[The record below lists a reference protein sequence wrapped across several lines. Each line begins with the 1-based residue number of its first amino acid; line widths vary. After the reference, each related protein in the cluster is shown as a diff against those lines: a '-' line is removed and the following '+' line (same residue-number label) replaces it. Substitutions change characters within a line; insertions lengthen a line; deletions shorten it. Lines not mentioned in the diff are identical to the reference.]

1 MRSIPFQE
9 RAPPASQFS
18 ELASEMTGR
27 RRSLPGLS
35 SDLRHQLAEE
45 AARLMVEHGIRDF
58 ALAKRK
64 AAERLGVR
72 AGAGALPS
80 NAQIQERV
88 VERQRIFEPDGRDQ
102 RLAKLRS
109 IATDVMQ
116 ILDEFRPKL
125 VGGVLDGTATV
136 SSSIEL
142 HVFSDAPEAVAAA
155 LEGRGF
161 RLRDSQR
168 RYRLNREVAEQI
180 PGFELVVDDEELQ
193 VMVFPE
199 RGSSHSPLSPI
210 DGKPMR
216 RASRSAVLAL
226 LAPVPMP

>member
-1 MRSIPFQE
+1 MS
-9 RAPPASQFS
+9 
-18 ELASEMTGR
+18 GR
-27 RRSLPGLS
+27 RRSSPWLS
-35 SDLRHQLAEE
+35 SDLRQQLADE
-45 AARLMVEHGIRDF
+45 AARLMVEHGIQDF
-58 ALAKRK
+58 AMAKRK

-88 VERQRIFEPDGRDQ
+88 VERQRIFEPDGRDE

-109 IATDVMQ
+109 VASVVMEV
-116 ILDEFRPKL
+116 LDEFRPKL
-125 VGGVLDGTATV
+125 VGAVLDGTATLTAA
-136 SSSIEL
+136 IEL

-155 LEGRGF
+155 LEAHGF
-161 RLRDSQR
+161 RLHDSQR
-168 RYRLNREVAEQI
+168 RYRFGREVTEQI
-180 PGFELVVDDEELQ
+180 PGYDLIVDDEELQ

-216 RASRSAVLAL
+216 RASRSAVMAL
-226 LAPVPMP
+226 LAQSSD